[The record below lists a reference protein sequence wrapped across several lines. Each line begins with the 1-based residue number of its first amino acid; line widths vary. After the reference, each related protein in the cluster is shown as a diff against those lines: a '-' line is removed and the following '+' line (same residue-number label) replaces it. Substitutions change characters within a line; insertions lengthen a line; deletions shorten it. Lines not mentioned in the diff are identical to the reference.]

1 MIRMDEVNK
10 IRKKFFV
17 KGETR
22 GKIAKTYRR
31 SWDTVNRIV
40 TMSRGEIEN
49 RGKRPQRTKSVMTD
63 NVIKAIT
70 DIFDYEEAA
79 GIKKKQRHTAYQIY
93 KELAES
99 GVYQGS
105 RRTMEKA
112 VSKLRVERKQ
122 STKSSY
128 LPLEFPLGSTLQVDH
143 GEVEVLHDPLL

>member
-1 MIRMDEVNK
+1 MAVSSIVSHHLTY
-10 IRKKFFV
+10 KFVLSGLHYIFPSP
-17 KGETR
+17 KGE
-22 GKIAKTYRR
+22 GLY
-31 SWDTVNRIV
+31 DPE
-40 TMSRGEIEN
+40 GDIEN

-105 RRTMEKA
+105 
-112 VSKLRVERKQ
+112 
-122 STKSSY
+122 
-128 LPLEFPLGSTLQVDH
+128 
-143 GEVEVLHDPLL
+143 